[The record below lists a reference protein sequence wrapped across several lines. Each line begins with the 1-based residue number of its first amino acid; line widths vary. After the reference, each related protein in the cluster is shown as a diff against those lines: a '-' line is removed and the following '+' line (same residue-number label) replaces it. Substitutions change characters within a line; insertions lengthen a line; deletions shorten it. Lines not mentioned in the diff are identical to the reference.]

1 MTDQSAPQLEDILD
15 AFAMEETHGKA
26 TLDRYLS
33 AYPQFAGDLI
43 DLSRELLRTDVP
55 ADVELAPGDAAKIDA
70 AWARHAA
77 ARPHQGADPFAAL
90 SPTRSRE
97 IATELG
103 VPRQVVT
110 AFRERRV
117 QPGSVPGAF
126 LRRLAGTVGTAID
139 EFVEWLTPPPA
150 VGLSRS
156 YRSDGQPG
164 PAAQVTFERILID
177 AGVSESDRARLLA
190 DET

>member
-1 MTDQSAPQLEDILD
+1 VTGQSAPQLEDILD
-15 AFAMEETHGKA
+15 AFAMEDTHAKA
-26 TLDRYLS
+26 TLDRYLA

-43 DLSRELLRTDVP
+43 DLSRELMRADVP
-55 ADVELAPGDAAKIDA
+55 ADVDLEPGDAAKIDA
-70 AWARHAA
+70 AWVRHAA
-77 ARPHQGADPFAAL
+77 ALPRKATDPFAAL

-97 IATELG
+97 VAAELG

-117 QPGSVPGAF
+117 KPDSVPGGF
-126 LRRLAGTVGTAID
+126 LRRLAGALMAAVDELID
-139 EFVEWLTPPPA
+139 WMTPPP
-150 VGLSRS
+150 VSGLARS

-164 PAAQVTFERILID
+164 PGEQVTFERILID
-177 AGVSESDRARLLA
+177 AGVAESDRIRLLA

>member
-1 MTDQSAPQLEDILD
+1 MTGQRTQQLEDILD
-15 AFAMEETHGKA
+15 AFAMEDTHAKA
-26 TLDRYLS
+26 TLDRYLA

-43 DLSRELLRTDVP
+43 DLSRELMRADVP
-55 ADVELAPGDAAKIDA
+55 ADVDLAPGDAAKIDA

-77 ARPHQGADPFAAL
+77 ALPQKAADPFAAL

-97 IATELG
+97 VAAELG

-110 AFRERRV
+110 AFRERRI
-117 QPGSVPGAF
+117 QPASVPGAF
-126 LRRLAGTVGTAID
+126 LRRLAGALMTAVDELID
-139 EFVEWLTPPPA
+139 WMTPPP
-150 VGLSRS
+150 VNGLARS

-177 AGVSESDRARLLA
+177 AGVAESERARLLA